1 MLVPSYQLQSAFYF
15 ISVTSCNAFVLVQG
29 PRAFLIVIGDDQSVQ
44 RDNKRYVENPFK

>member
-29 PRAFLIVIGDDQSVQ
+29 LLIVIGDDQSVQ